1 MARSCANR
9 RSGIAEATRIK
20 SNNDCDILIAS
31 TIIEELNRCYDVL
44 STVSRAFQYDYPTIM
59 KNVDDKS
66 LACTEL
72 YQSSSVA
79 SIVVC
84 IIGTYGAEGSSWRTS
99 HLF

>member
-9 RSGIAEATRIK
+9 RSGIAEATRIR
-20 SNNDCDILIAS
+20 SDNDCDILIAS

-59 KNVDDKS
+59 KNADDKS
-66 LACTEL
+66 LACKL
-72 YQSSSVA
+72 YQLSSVA

-84 IIGTYGAEGSSWRTS
+84 I
-99 HLF
+99 